1 MTPLTLAEQS
11 FLKLDAPQQAKP
23 AASQG
28 ASGAGFGN
36 IMSEA
41 RENAEAAPEAVV
53 IDAAP
58 EAAADTPEQTADAE
72 IIQLPT
78 KPAAKGEAVQANAA
92 TTDLPD
98 LPVIARLPEGGLTT
112 KANPD
117 TAPRKT
123 AEVAKVQ
130 PAKEPGLDPAANAL
144 PVTGTVSDTAV
155 AETAKPVQ
163 AQTLKLVQAKAT
175 PTDAPAEVQETT
187 DLPEVV
193 TLVMQNTTDLPNA
206 DPTES
211 TAKPATMETMQ
222 ALTASTSAPALV
234 AGTQTT
240 LSNQEF
246 SSEGSALINNSV
258 KAKNPQSELVAAQ
271 APVTDAKAELPATT
285 HTSLALRAQM
295 GKKAAPATVQTA
307 QQAPAQ
313 QTAKP
318 VKAEATTEGAQT
330 FEVAKT
336 ETGETPTEVPVNL
349 ETTEQ
354 VAPEAQPQATAET
367 APQTPE
373 QLAAAASVAAPI
385 VVQQADNAPAQN
397 RSERTVDKTAQQI
410 TTAPKG
416 PQAQAVQTQNTE
428 ATAQAEPTQRRT
440 APEAKQSVAAQSF
453 EQMIQQAVSDD
464 APLDLSDLKLASAD
478 SAPAP
483 QTQSTLPQSAP
494 QVQVATSPEAFQPQL
509 ESAAR
514 DIATRE
520 LSMEQADWPETMVQ
534 DIGFETL
541 ADGEAIDI
549 QLTPEHMGRVQLRME
564 MRDGA
569 ASITIVTETAE
580 AAKQFNDNQQKLAD
594 LLAKQGVELANHN
607 ASAGRD
613 FGRQDQGGRNG
624 GEGTAGNSQTQ
635 ATGGTG
641 QTEARAARKD
651 PNRLVD
657 VQA

>member
-53 IDAAP
+53 TDAAP
-58 EAAADTPEQTADAE
+58 EAAADTPEQTTDAE

-78 KPAAKGEAVQANAA
+78 KPAAKGEAVQADAA

-98 LPVIARLPEGGLTT
+98 LPVIARLPEGGLTI

-144 PVTGTVSDTAV
+144 PLTGTVSETAV

-175 PTDAPAEVQETT
+175 PTDAPSEVQVTT

-193 TLVMQNTTDLPNA
+193 TLAMQNATDFPIA
-206 DPTES
+206 DS
-211 TAKPATMETMQ
+211 RKATAKPATTETMQ
-222 ALTASTSAPALV
+222 VLTASTSAPALV
-234 AGTQTT
+234 A
-240 LSNQEF
+240 
-246 SSEGSALINNSV
+246 
-258 KAKNPQSELVAAQ
+258 AQ
-271 APVTDAKAELPATT
+271 APVTEAKAELPTTT
-285 HTSLALRAQM
+285 HTSLALRAKM

-318 VKAEATTEGAQT
+318 VKAEATTEVAKT

-336 ETGETPTEVPVNL
+336 ESGETPTDVLVNL

-354 VAPEAQPQATAET
+354 VASDAQPQATPET

-373 QLAAAASVAAPI
+373 QLTAAATVVAPI
-385 VVQQADNAPAQN
+385 VVQQSDNAPVQT
-397 RSERTVDKTAQQI
+397 RTERTTDKTAQQI
-410 TTAPKG
+410 TAAPKG
-416 PQAQAVQTQNTE
+416 PQAQTVQTQNTE

-453 EQMIQQAVSDD
+453 EQMIQQSVSDD
-464 APLDLSDLKLASAD
+464 TPLDLSDLKLASAD

-494 QVQVATSPEAFQPQL
+494 QVQVTTSPEAFQPQL

-613 FGRQDQGGRNG
+613 FGQQGQGGRNG

-635 ATGGTG
+635 TTGGTG